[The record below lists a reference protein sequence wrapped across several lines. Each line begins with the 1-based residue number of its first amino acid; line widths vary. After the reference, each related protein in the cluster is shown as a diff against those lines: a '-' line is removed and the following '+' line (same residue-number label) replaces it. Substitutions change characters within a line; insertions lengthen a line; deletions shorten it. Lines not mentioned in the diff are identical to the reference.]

1 MIVNVERRS
10 DMPQIINTNISS
22 LNAQRNLNQSQ
33 NEQSVALQRL
43 SSGLR
48 INGAKDDAA
57 GLAISN
63 RIDSQVRG
71 LNVGTRNAGDG
82 VSLAQTAEGALNS
95 VTGSLQ
101 RMRELA
107 LQSANGSNSSLERAS
122 LQEEVEQLK
131 AEITT
136 VTENSNF
143 NGKKLLDG
151 SFQNTSFQTG
161 ANVGE
166 SIKVSISEVSRDTLG
181 TAATSGVSS
190 ISSNIVD
197 RSTAMVQGDLVING
211 AAVGA
216 ADASADGAST
226 GSQEFSSISIAS
238 AINKVSDDSGV
249 TATVNANSV
258 GGLDVTAAGVAAA
271 AAAITINGTAITVSG
286 TGVAGNVAA
295 DLKGVAEQIN
305 LYQGQTGVIASV
317 DEANLTSGV
326 TLTAADGRNIVTT
339 GGGLGAAG
347 LAAAGTG
354 TGSFTLVSADGSDIN
369 ISSNTGNSLEN
380 AGIEVGSYSG
390 VKATA
395 NSDVLGGTALTSG
408 DLVVNGVA
416 VGQTLASYDTASTA
430 TGEASAI
437 AVAVAI
443 NLVGDQSG
451 VTATANATQVTS
463 GDVAADTAGNATVN
477 GVSIIFSA
485 GTTGTASEQVGL
497 AVEAINA
504 RFAQTGVTAN
514 VVDDNQYELIAEDGR
529 NIVVTAG
536 TTFGAADAT
545 TFGSVRLESGGPI
558 NISTQDPTAITNSGF
573 EVGTF
578 GGSEN
583 GQQLKDI
590 DISTEAGA
598 SAAITAI
605 DNAINQVASE
615 QAKLGALQNRFDSTI
630 STNSVNSENLSAA
643 SSRIKD
649 ADFAAET
656 AALSRSQVLQ
666 QAGISVLAQ
675 ANSRPQQVL
684 SLLQ

>member
-1 MIVNVERRS
+1 
-10 DMPQIINTNISS
+10 MPQIINTNIAS

-63 RIDSQVRG
+63 RIDAQVRG

-95 VTGSLQ
+95 VTSSLQ

-107 LQSANGSNSSLERAS
+107 LQSANGSNSELERSS

-131 AEITT
+131 AEIAN
-136 VTENSNF
+136 VTENTNF
-143 NGKKLLDG
+143 NGRKLLDG

-166 SIKVSISEVSRDTLG
+166 SIAVSIGEVSDETLG

-190 ISSNIVD
+190 VASNISD
-197 RSTAMVQGDLVING
+197 RTGSLAQGDLVING
-211 AAVGA
+211 AAIGA
-216 ADASADGAST
+216 ADASADGASS
-226 GSQEFSSISIAS
+226 GSQEFSSISIAA
-238 AINKVSDDSGV
+238 AINKATDTSGV
-249 TATVNANSV
+249 TATVNANSA
-258 GGLDVTAAGVAAA
+258 GGSDVTAAGVAAA

-286 TGVAGNVAA
+286 TGVPGNVAA
-295 DLKGVAEQIN
+295 DLQGVADQIN
-305 LYQGQTGVIASV
+305 LFSGQTGVNATI
-317 DEANLTSGV
+317 DEANLASGV
-326 TLTAADGRNIVTT
+326 TLTAADGRNIVLA
-339 GGGLGAAG
+339 GAGAEAAGLGAAE
-347 LAAAGTG
+347 TY
-354 TGSFTLVSADGSDIN
+354 TGSFTLVSNDGSDIE
-369 ISSNTGNSLEN
+369 ISSNTGASLEN
-380 AGIEVGSYSG
+380 AGLEIGTYSG
-390 VKATA
+390 AKATA
-395 NSDVLGGTALTSG
+395 NSDTLGGTALASG

-430 TGEASAI
+430 NGSASAI
-437 AVAVAI
+437 SVAAAI

-463 GDVAADTAGNATVN
+463 ADVVADTAGNATVN
-477 GVSIIFSA
+477 GISISFAA

-497 AVEAINA
+497 AVDAINA
-504 RFAQTGVTAN
+504 KSAQTGVTAN
-514 VVDDNQYELIAEDGR
+514 VVDDNQYELVAADGR
-529 NIVVTAG
+529 NIVVAG
-536 TTFGAADAT
+536 GTGFGAADAT

-558 NISTQDPTAITNSGF
+558 EISTQDPAAISNSGF

-578 GGSEN
+578 GGSES

-590 DISTEAGA
+590 DISSKAGA
-598 SAAITAI
+598 DAAITAI
-605 DNAINQVASE
+605 DNAINQVASQ
-615 QAKLGALQNRFDSTI
+615 QAKLGAIQNRFESTI
-630 STNSVNSENLSAA
+630 STNAVNSENLSAA

-656 AALSRSQVLQ
+656 AALSRAQVLQ
-666 QAGISVLAQ
+666 QAGISVLSQ
-675 ANSRPQQVL
+675 ANARPQQVL

>member
-1 MIVNVERRS
+1 
-10 DMPQIINTNISS
+10 MPQIINTNIAS
-22 LNAQRNLNQSQ
+22 LNAQRNLNKSQ

-95 VTGSLQ
+95 VTSSLQ

-107 LQSANGSNSSLERAS
+107 LQSANGSNSELERAS

-131 AEITT
+131 AEIAT
-136 VTENSNF
+136 VTENANF

-166 SIKVSISEVSRDTLG
+166 TIKVSIAEVSDETLG
-181 TAATSGVSS
+181 TDATSGVSS
-190 ISSNIVD
+190 ISSNLTD
-197 RSTAMVQGDLVING
+197 RPNALAQGDLVING

-216 ADASADGAST
+216 SDASADGASS
-226 GSQEFSSISIAS
+226 GSQEFSSISVAA
-238 AINKVSDDSGV
+238 AINKVSDISGV
-249 TATVNANSV
+249 TATVNETSA
-258 GGLDVTAAGVAAA
+258 GGVDVTAAGVS
-271 AAAITINGTAITVSG
+271 AAAIAITVNGTAISVGGSG
-286 TGVAGNVAA
+286 IAGNVAA
-295 DLKGVAEQIN
+295 DLQGVAEQIN
-305 LYQGQTGVIASV
+305 LYSGQTGVVASV
-317 DEANLTSGV
+317 DEANLASGV
-326 TLTAADGRNIVTT
+326 TLTAADGRNIVI
-339 GGGLGAAG
+339 GGADGANAG
-347 LAAAGTG
+347 ISGAGAETF
-354 TGSFTLVSADGSDIN
+354 TGSFTLVSKDGSDIDVT
-369 ISSNTGNSLEN
+369 SNTGASLEN
-380 AGIEVGSYSG
+380 AGIEVGTYSG

-395 NSDVLGGTALTSG
+395 NSDTLGGTALASG

-416 VGQTLASYDTASTA
+416 VGQTLSSYDTASTA
-430 TGEASAI
+430 NGEASAI
-437 AVAVAI
+437 SVAAAI

-451 VTATANATQVTS
+451 VTASANATQLTS
-463 GDVAADTAGNATVN
+463 TALAADTAGNASIN
-477 GVSIIFSA
+477 GVTIEFAA

-497 AVEAINA
+497 AVDAINA
-504 RFAQTGVTAN
+504 KSAQTGITAN
-514 VVDDNQYELIAEDGR
+514 VVDDDQYELIAADGR
-529 NIVVTAG
+529 NIDVGNVTAAG
-536 TTFGAADAT
+536 LTATTV
-545 TFGSVRLESGGPI
+545 TFGSVKLESGGPI
-558 NISTQDPTAITNSGF
+558 EISTQDPTAITNSGF
-573 EVGTF
+573 EVGSF
-578 GGSEN
+578 GGSES

-598 SAAITAI
+598 EAAVTAL
-605 DNAINQVASE
+605 DNAINQVARE
-615 QAKLGALQNRFDSTI
+615 QAKLGAIQNRFESTI
-630 STNSVNSENLSAA
+630 STNAVNSENLSAA

-666 QAGISVLAQ
+666 QAGISVLSQ